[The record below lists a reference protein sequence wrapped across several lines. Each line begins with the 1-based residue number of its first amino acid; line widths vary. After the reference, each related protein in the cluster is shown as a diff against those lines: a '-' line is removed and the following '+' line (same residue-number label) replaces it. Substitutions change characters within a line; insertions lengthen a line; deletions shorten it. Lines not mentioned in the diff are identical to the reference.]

1 MHQPAAQI
9 RAAALAIGL
18 SAFALEAG
26 VSADGGL
33 LRARQEVGPFIV
45 SIFTGPEPLSAG
57 PVEVSVI
64 VQSSNG
70 SVLPDAVVDILLESL
85 ARPLEQHRA
94 RATRDAAPNKLA
106 KAAVVDLRAAGEWT
120 LTVSV
125 HADGTSATAT
135 CLLPVAP
142 ARSRMSVVWP
152 WLLAPPVVISMF
164 ALHQTLKRRRLG
176 A

>member
-1 MHQPAAQI
+1 MRQPAARI
-9 RAAALAIGL
+9 RVVAVAIGL
-18 SAFALEAG
+18 IAFGLETG

-33 LRARQEVGPFIV
+33 LRARQEAGPFIV
-45 SIFTGPEPLSAG
+45 SIFTSPEPLSVG

-70 SVLPDAVVDILLESL
+70 SVLADAVVDILLKSA
-85 ARPLEQHRA
+85 ARPLHQQRA
-94 RATRDAAPNKLA
+94 RATRDAATNKLA

-120 LTVSV
+120 LAVTV
-125 HADGTSATAT
+125 HANGTSGTTT

-142 ARSRMSVVWP
+142 ARSRMSVIWP

-164 ALHQTLKRRRLG
+164 ALHQGLKRRR
-176 A
+176 